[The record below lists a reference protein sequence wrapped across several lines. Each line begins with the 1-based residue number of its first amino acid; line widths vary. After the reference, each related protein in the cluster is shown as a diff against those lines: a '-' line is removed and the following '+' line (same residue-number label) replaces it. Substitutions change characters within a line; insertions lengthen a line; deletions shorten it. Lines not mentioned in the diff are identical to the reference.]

1 MMTSTAIRQLAE
13 ESRAQA
19 SSIRTQ
25 MPEAQRALARAIVK
39 GSGKDAEAAGKELAR
54 LRGSIQQAEDA
65 AAGLG
70 RLAVEVEHQDASAEL
85 TRLMAE
91 RKPVASKVDA
101 LVSEIE
107 AKQKP
112 PFTISL
118 EEALKPLRRQLHEAR
133 SQLDSI
139 DAQAVAL
146 RENLE
151 RDHSFLT
158 GARP

>member
-1 MMTSTAIRQLAE
+1 MTAAAIRKLAD

-19 SSIRTQ
+19 QSIQTRVS
-25 MPEAQRALARAIVK
+25 EAQRALAHAIVR
-39 GSGKDAEAAGKELAR
+39 SSSKDAEAAGKELAR
-54 LRGSIQQAEDA
+54 IRGEILRAEDA
-65 AAGLG
+65 ATGLNQ
-70 RLAVEVEHQDASAEL
+70 LALEVEHEELTAEL
-85 TRLMAE
+85 AALMAE